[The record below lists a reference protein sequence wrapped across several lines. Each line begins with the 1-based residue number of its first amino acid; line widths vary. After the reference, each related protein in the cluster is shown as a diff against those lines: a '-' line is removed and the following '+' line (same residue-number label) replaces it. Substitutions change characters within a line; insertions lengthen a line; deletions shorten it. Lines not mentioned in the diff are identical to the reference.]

1 MSTDVSVT
9 LSVVEGS
16 HVIFISAL
24 REMSR
29 QARHD
34 RYLKIRGNL
43 SYLCHLCAIKHNAKL
58 LFNFVHLLIH
68 KESGAA
74 ITCRTA
80 FSIQLFYNVH
90 QFSTT
95 PASLVGFCVNV
106 ELVG

>member
-34 RYLKIRGNL
+34 RYRL
-43 SYLCHLCAIKHNAKL
+43 SKNIKSASSASSADEKLDNIQPAKL
-58 LFNFVHLLIH
+58 SFHLPFSCFQLIGPSVEGQLARGGGFVVP
-68 KESGAA
+68 S
-74 ITCRTA
+74 
-80 FSIQLFYNVH
+80 V
-90 QFSTT
+90 FSTLQQDGDGRV
-95 PASLVGFCVNV
+95 SL
-106 ELVG
+106 